1 MLYTKTNARIIN
13 YQNKLLI
20 AVHIWDKPT
29 TIQWVSVAQNMPL
42 GPLYTEKKR
51 KSAGA

>member
-29 TIQWVSVAQNMPL
+29 TTQWVSVAQNFTL
-42 GPLYTEKKR
+42 RKKENLL
-51 KSAGA
+51 AHNF